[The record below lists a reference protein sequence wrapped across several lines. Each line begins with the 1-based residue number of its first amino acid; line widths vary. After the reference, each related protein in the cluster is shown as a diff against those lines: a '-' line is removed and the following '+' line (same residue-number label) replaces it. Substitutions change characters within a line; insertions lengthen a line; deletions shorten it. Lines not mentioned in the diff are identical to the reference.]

1 MSSSN
6 SITSIMT
13 AILLASTTMTIVYV
27 GIPGNMKIA
36 YAGDDSGRSLIDISS
51 IQGFKATKNYEY
63 GCDELD
69 GDAVWCV

>member
-6 SITSIMT
+6 SITIIMT

-27 GIPGNMKIA
+27 GIPGIMKIA
-36 YAGDDSGRSLIDISS
+36 YPGDDSGRSLLDISS
-51 IQGFKATKNYEY
+51 VQGFKATQNYGY

>member
-6 SITSIMT
+6 SITRIMT

-27 GIPGNMKIA
+27 GIPGIMKIT
-36 YAGDDSGRSLIDISS
+36 YPGDDSERSLIDISS
-51 IQGFKATKNYEY
+51 VQGFKATQNYGY

-69 GDAVWCV
+69 GDTFWCV

>member
-1 MSSSN
+1 
-6 SITSIMT
+6 MT

-27 GIPGNMKIA
+27 GIPGIMKIT
-36 YAGDDSGRSLIDISS
+36 YPGDDSERFLIDISS
-51 IQGFKATKNYEY
+51 VQGFKATQNYEY